1 MQTLIEPTEATN
13 ADAMQ
18 FCGEH
23 LIAEVHGIGFQALN
37 DEGYLC
43 TLLEEAVERAGATA
57 CGRLTKKFDPQGV
70 TVLILLEESHAS
82 LHSYPEAGSMF
93 LDIFTCG
100 TRCKPR
106 KAFEHIIE
114 ALQAEQFNLTVLTRG
129 EKKGVIHHRPA
140 ASEVSA

>member
-1 MQTLIEPTEATN
+1 MQTLIDPPETVAAT
-13 ADAMQ
+13 DMQ

-23 LIAEVHGIGFQALN
+23 LIAEVHGVDFDVLN
-37 DEGYLC
+37 DADYLGD
-43 TLLEEAVERAGATA
+43 LLEVAVRLAGATA
-57 CGRLTKKFDPQGV
+57 CGRLRKKFDPQGV

-106 KAFEHIIE
+106 RAFDHILG
-114 ALQAEQFNLTVLTRG
+114 ALQADQFNVEVMTRG
-129 EKKGVIHHRPA
+129 TTRTDVVVRDIEAGARA
-140 ASEVSA
+140 